1 MTSRLIT
8 PPDKL
13 RSANNF
19 LVCNAIDEDVDKLV
33 MYLKTCPRTY
43 DIHLYHS
50 GMESALDWVRDLA
63 REVTTV
69 IINEKFYAVLDS
81 KLQDILE
88 LRRQS
93 IVFYGES
100 TDHLNLVDY
109 FISIENS

>member
-13 RSANNF
+13 RSPNNF
-19 LVCNAIDEDVDKLV
+19 LICNAVDEDVDQLV

-50 GMESALDWVRDLA
+50 GMESALEWVNDLA
-63 REVTTV
+63 REVETV
-69 IINEKFYAVLDS
+69 IINEKFYAILDS

-88 LRRQS
+88 LRQQS
-93 IVFYGES
+93 IVYYGES
-100 TDHLNLVDY
+100 NNHLNLVDY